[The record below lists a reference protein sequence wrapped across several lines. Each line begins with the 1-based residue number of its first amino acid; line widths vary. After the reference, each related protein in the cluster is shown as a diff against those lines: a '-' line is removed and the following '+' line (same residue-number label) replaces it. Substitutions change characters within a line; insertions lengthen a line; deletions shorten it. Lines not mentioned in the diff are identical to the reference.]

1 MTVNLKT
8 ERLSGRMEGKTYLEI
23 GADGVAIITI
33 NNPPLNLLSVDVMLS
48 LKENTEQALQR
59 DDVKAIVITG
69 SNGKFSGGFDVTA
82 FGKKGKHGKLGF
94 WSIDFVTDILEAARK
109 PLVAAIDGPALGG
122 GLEIALA
129 CHARISTSSAVL
141 GLPEIRYGIL
151 PGLGGTQRLPRLVG
165 LRKALEMILM
175 SKLVNG
181 NDARGMGLVDAISSV
196 DELVTVA
203 CHWAKDILAHKR
215 PWIVSLYRADRL
227 VPLTEAKMMLE
238 HARVKSRKQSPNL
251 KHPLVCIDVIEEG
264 LIRGPRTALWKE
276 SEALNELRQSDTCR
290 SLVYFFFA
298 RQRTSKV
305 PGITDLGLTPRK
317 VNTFA
322 VVGGGIM
329 GSSIT
334 TALILS
340 KYSVILKEMDE
351 KALLTGIERV
361 KVNLQDHVNNGKLEE
376 GKLDKTLSL
385 CKGVLRYEGFSE
397 VDMVIEA
404 VGENISLKQ
413 RIFAELESYCPPLC
427 ILASSSFK
435 INLNSISERMKL
447 QNRFVGTHF
456 FSQAHSV
463 PILEIVAT
471 EKTSPQVIVDLL
483 AIGKKMKKIPVVVHN
498 STGFAMNRMF
508 FPYSQA
514 AMMLVEHGVDLYQID
529 QAAEAFGMTTGPFR
543 MIDFVGFEVLTE
555 MKVQFRNNFGERF
568 NESKL
573 TSVMQEANQSGETTK
588 KGFYIY
594 DREAKFTSNP
604 DIIKYVNKARSISS
618 FGVDYELMKLS
629 DEEIVEMIIFPV
641 VNEACRLLEEKVV
654 IKASDLDVASVTGMG
669 FPEYRGGIIFWADTI
684 GPNYICSKLEK
695 WTETFGAFFKP
706 CSHLAERASKRTSLG
721 REEQAKSQL

>member
-298 RQRTSKV
+298 RQRTSK
-305 PGITDLGLTPRK
+305 
-317 VNTFA
+317 
-322 VVGGGIM
+322 
-329 GSSIT
+329 
-334 TALILS
+334 
-340 KYSVILKEMDE
+340 
-351 KALLTGIERV
+351 
-361 KVNLQDHVNNGKLEE
+361 
-376 GKLDKTLSL
+376 
-385 CKGVLRYEGFSE
+385 
-397 VDMVIEA
+397 A